1 MAFLN
6 ALGAVSRLGQWRL
19 RLVLRA
25 GFADG
30 RLDLSHGGLIDFSTA
45 SLLLTVTPRPPFG
58 TCRAIACGHD
68 PEPVLSASSANGT
81 LLISSPGIVEALFPS
96 GWSACVPPGLYDVR
110 VFMTVGPET
119 ACIFDNPV
127 ELR

>member
-6 ALGAVSRLGQWRL
+6 TLGAVSRQGQWRL

-30 RLDLSHGGLIDFSTA
+30 RLDLSHEGLIDFSTA
-45 SLLLTVTPRPPFG
+45 SLRLTVTPRPPVDP
-58 TCRAIACGHD
+58 CRIRWCGHE
-68 PEPVLSASSANGT
+68 PEPALSAGT
-81 LLISSPGIVEALFPS
+81 GDGSLLVSNPGIVEALFPN

-110 VFMTVGPET
+110 VLMTVGPET
-119 ACIFDNPV
+119 ACIFDEPV